1 MAYRRHYIRRR
12 IYYFVILLF
21 LKSVRIFSFRSSQKI
36 GGFFGWL
43 GFHLIKRYSVI
54 AQQNLKSCFPEKSD
68 KEIRSLAK
76 RVFINQGKN
85 FFEFINLSKLNKD
98 NISSV
103 VKFTGAEDFK
113 AAYSRNKGVLMIAA
127 HFSNW
132 ELLGVAI
139 AQNGFPLSVIARKLY
154 IEELDELLIQS
165 RESMGM
171 KIIRRGLNDSPMGIL
186 RALKKNHCLAMLID
200 QNIKSVASVYVDFFG
215 RKALTPSGLASLAL
229 KTGAPVVSGMIVRE
243 KDDTFRVEMS
253 KQVKLINTGDEEQD
267 LIKNTQVFTG
277 IIESYIRRYPDQ
289 WVWFHKRWEQ

>member
-1 MAYRRHYIRRR
+1 M
-12 IYYFVILLF
+12 
-21 LKSVRIFSFRSSQKI
+21 
-36 GGFFGWL
+36 GGFFGWI
-43 GFHLIKRYSVI
+43 GFYLVKRYSAI
-54 AQQNLKSCFPEKSD
+54 ARQNLKNCFPEKSD

-85 FFEFINLSKLNKD
+85 FFEFINLNKLNKD
-98 NISSV
+98 NVSTV
-103 VKFTGAEDFK
+103 VNFTGAEDFK
-113 AAYSRNKGVLMIAA
+113 AVYSQNKGVLMIAA

-200 QNIKSVASVYVDFFG
+200 QNIKSVPGVYVDFFG
-215 RKALTPSGLASLAL
+215 KKALTPSGLAALAL
-229 KTGAPVVSGMIVRE
+229 KTGAPVVSGMIIRE
-243 KDDTFRVEMS
+243 KDDTFKVEMS
-253 KQVKLINTGDEEQD
+253 KQVELIKTGNEEQD
-267 LIKNTQVFTG
+267 LIKNTQLFTN
-277 IIESYIRRYPDQ
+277 IIESYIRKYPEQ
-289 WVWFHKRWEQ
+289 WVWFHKRWDQ